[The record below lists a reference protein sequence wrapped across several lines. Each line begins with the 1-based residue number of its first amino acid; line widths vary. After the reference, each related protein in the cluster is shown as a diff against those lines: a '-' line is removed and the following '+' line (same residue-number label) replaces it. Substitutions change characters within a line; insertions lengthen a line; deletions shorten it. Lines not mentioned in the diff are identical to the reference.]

1 MDRIIREISPKRFT
15 EDVSI
20 QCFSKYDFSRNLLS
34 VDGKN
39 ERSIFRVN
47 RFDRRNA
54 FAGDKLRSLR
64 LSGPR
69 YDNASIVFVSKD
81 DSRML
86 APTSTK
92 DINDAIE
99 REMKLK
105 RNTNDEQID
114 KGKRRFVINASVL
127 EGRRGNS
134 GTRWSMARGGDR

>member
-1 MDRIIREISPKRFT
+1 MFLKIRFLKIRF
-15 EDVSI
+15 
-20 QCFSKYDFSRNLLS
+20 LLS
-34 VDGKN
+34 VDRKN

-54 FAGDKLRSLR
+54 FGGDKLRNSR

-134 GTRWSMARGGDR
+134 GTR

>member
-1 MDRIIREISPKRFT
+1 
-15 EDVSI
+15 
-20 QCFSKYDFSRNLLS
+20 
-34 VDGKN
+34 
-39 ERSIFRVN
+39 
-47 RFDRRNA
+47 
-54 FAGDKLRSLR
+54 
-64 LSGPR
+64 
-69 YDNASIVFVSKD
+69 
-81 DSRML
+81 ML

-134 GTRWSMARGGDR
+134 GTR